1 MYIICKAKGHLQ
13 ASVHNYSP
21 VCPHT
26 IISINIITTTGLK
39 LKACSCNDIDAND
52 SVSHTIIS
60 INIITTTGLKLTLLL
75 RPVNMATLNT
85 GTGSDTD
92 NQIIYNYVSLLLLLV
107 FQFARLKKM

>member
-21 VCPHT
+21 VCP
-26 IISINIITTTGLK
+26 
-39 LKACSCNDIDAND
+39 
-52 SVSHTIIS
+52 HTIIS